1 MAAAS
6 SFNGFTPTEK
16 MYVCSVQPEYFE
28 GLIAGPTEAETAS
41 TTTEQQ
47 PAQHDKRTSPEED
60 VGNEEKKEDLV
71 C

>member
-16 MYVCSVQPEYFE
+16 MYVCSVMPEYFE
-28 GLIAGPTEAETAS
+28 GLIAGPSEAET
-41 TTTEQQ
+41 TTTATESALEQKEVQ
-47 PAQHDKRTSPEED
+47 TETD
-60 VGNEEKKEDLV
+60 VANEEKKEDLA